1 MAAAHWTTRFMGRVK
16 TYRASVGDALFLSF
30 IVLVTAFVAFAFELF
45 EHEGRLAER
54 RLLIDLNETLL
65 LGSVIS
71 VCLVI
76 FTARRVFEQKRE
88 LRWRKK
94 AEQEARVLA
103 MEDPLTGLPNRR
115 SFDEALRKAVGAP
128 PSSGAV
134 HAIFMLDLNGFKRI
148 NDVFGHAVGDE
159 VLIEAARRLSGLVR
173 GVDLVSRLGGDEFA
187 VLAHHVTG
195 PEGANGL
202 ALRIIEALTPPI
214 TVGNTEHTVG
224 TGIGIALFPRD
235 ARDTQELLRKADI
248 ALYRAK
254 AESRSCA
261 RFFEDEMDAHLK
273 ERDVLERELR
283 AAIGTDA
290 LQPYYQPLVELKSGA
305 IIGFEALAR
314 WTHPQMGSIP
324 PERFIPIA
332 EDCGLIR
339 ELTGVLLRRACRDA
353 RQWPPS
359 VTLSFNISPVEL
371 RDRTLGLRVMAIL
384 ADTGLAPN
392 RLELEITESALVR
405 DMDAAQEVLGSLRE
419 GGIRIALDD
428 FGTGYSS
435 LYHLRNFKLDKIKI
449 DRSFIDAM
457 MKEPESATIVRA
469 LLGLGHGLGLTVTA
483 EGVES
488 GDQAQALLSHG
499 CEQGQGY
506 LYSEAVDGAAASRLF
521 EREGAKRAAGQ

>member
-1 MAAAHWTTRFMGRVK
+1 MAAAPWTTRLVGRMK
-16 TYRASVGDALFLSF
+16 TYRASIGDALFLTF
-30 IVLVTAFVAFAFELF
+30 IVLVVAFVAFAFDLF
-45 EHEGRLAER
+45 EHEGKLAEK
-54 RLLIDLNETLL
+54 RLLIDLNEMLL
-65 LGSVIS
+65 LGSVVS

-76 FTARRVFEQKRE
+76 FTARRVFEQRRE
-88 LRWRKK
+88 LRWRKR

-103 MEDPLTGLPNRR
+103 MEDPLTGLANRR
-115 SFDEALRKAVGAP
+115 SFDEALKKAVGAP

-134 HAIFMLDLNGFKRI
+134 HAVFTLDLNGFKRI
-148 NDVFGHAVGDE
+148 NDIFGHAVGDE
-159 VLIEAARRLSGLVR
+159 VLVQVGRRLSSLVR
-173 GVDLVSRLGGDEFA
+173 GIDLVSRLGGDEFA
-187 VLAHHVTG
+187 ILAHHVTG

-202 ALRIIEALTPPI
+202 ALRIIDALSPPI
-214 TVGNTEHTVG
+214 VVGSMEHTVG

-273 ERDVLERELR
+273 ERDFLERELR
-283 AAIGTDA
+283 AAIGA
-290 LQPYYQPLVELKSGA
+290 EGLQPYYQPLVDLKSGA

-314 WTHPQMGSIP
+314 WNHPVMGSIP

-332 EDCGLIR
+332 EDSGLIR

-353 RQWPPS
+353 RQWPSS

-384 ADTGLAPN
+384 ADTGLAPS

-405 DMDAAQEVLGSLRE
+405 DMDAAQDVLGSLRE

-449 DRSFIDAM
+449 DRTFIDAM
-457 MKEPESATIVRA
+457 LKEPESATIVRA
-469 LLGLGHGLGLTVTA
+469 LLGLGRGLGLIVMA

-488 GDQAQALLSHG
+488 GAQAEALLTQG
-499 CEQGQGY
+499 CDQGQGY

-521 EREGAKRAAGQ
+521 AATDAKRAAGQ